1 MARKTH
7 SPLLDFLTT
16 RAWALE
22 PSVLQQMHGVVLRH
36 IDGKTISQDA
46 LDEIVAA
53 RDAKQVAKAVEAE
66 VVDGTAI
73 IPITGVIAKHASQ
86 VNHVSQPRGT
96 STLEVGS
103 MLKKAMADESVHR
116 IMLAIDSPGGAVD
129 GVQALADQI
138 YAVRG
143 KKPIVA
149 MADGQMCSAAY
160 WLGSQADQIMAAPDA
175 VVGSIGV
182 YATTADVSRA
192 AKNEGVEVTVVR
204 NGKHKGAGTPGTQMT
219 DDQKQALQETVDSY
233 AELFQTAVARG
244 RGMDMESVQAIGTGQ
259 HWVGQKAVDM
269 GLADGVCTLEDL
281 LGKDAAMPAMPGM
294 RAENTDIA
302 GAIVADVPLQAPV
315 GQGKEHMEPSTTN
328 AATPRPLTTADVVEK
343 HPGVAEALRVEG
355 ALAERQRV
363 SAIQGLTA
371 TGQEALAADLI
382 AKGAS
387 ETEALKALHAD
398 LKNRKSDGLQ
408 AIIKAAPKTVGQED
422 RVFVEQA
429 QAVTQATP
437 AIAEDDYEG
446 QAKAAFAKEP
456 NLKREFGSADVYA
469 GWLKSNA
476 ANKLAKRRAI

>member
-22 PSVLQQMHGVVLRH
+22 PAVLQQMHGVVLRH
-36 IDGKTISQDA
+36 IDGKTISQEA

-53 RDAKQVAKAVEAE
+53 RDAKQATKATEAE
-66 VVDGTAI
+66 VVNGTAI

-96 STLEVGS
+96 STLEVGA
-103 MLKKAMADESVHR
+103 MLKKAMADDAVQR
-116 IMLAIDSPGGAVD
+116 VLLAIDSPGGAVD

-138 YAVRG
+138 YAARG

-160 WLGSQADQIMAAPDA
+160 WLGSQADQVMAAPDA

-219 DDQKQALQETVDSY
+219 SEQMQALQDTVDSY
-233 AELFQTAVARG
+233 AELFHAAVSRG
-244 RGMDMESVQAIGTGQ
+244 RGMDTDSVQAIGTGQ
-259 HWVGQKAVDM
+259 VWVGQKAMDM
-269 GLADGVCTLEDL
+269 GLVDGVCTLEDL
-281 LGKDAAMPAMPGM
+281 LGDGAGMPAM
-294 RAENTDIA
+294 RAETTDIA
-302 GAIVADVPLQAPV
+302 CAIAADVPQQAQAE
-315 GQGKEHMEPSTTN
+315 QGTETMEQSTTN
-328 AATPRPLTTADVVEK
+328 AATPRPLTAADVVEK

-363 SAIQGLTA
+363 AAIQGFAA

-382 AKGAS
+382 AKGAT

-398 LKNRKSDGLQ
+398 LKNRKSEGLQ
-408 AIIKAAPKTVGQED
+408 AIINAAPKSVGQED

-429 QAVTQATP
+429 QATAQATP
-437 AIAEDDYEG
+437 AIAEDDYDA

-476 ANKLAKRRAI
+476 ANKLAKRRAF